1 MGFILCRKMVIEQW
15 KLVSSDSSSLS
26 SGTLGR
32 TPCRVTDALVI
43 YYCQSCCFGNTLL
56 WTFCSPWDVRMKG
69 YFRMMQQSK
78 VELYTLYFLCASW
91 YLVEVVVVSPCII
104 LFIPLLLLVIV
115 SHYNR

>member
-1 MGFILCRKMVIEQW
+1 MVIEQW
-15 KLVSSDSSSLS
+15 ELVSSDSSSLS

-32 TPCRVTDALVI
+32 TPCSVTDALVI
-43 YYCQSCCFGNTLL
+43 CYCQSCCFGNTLF

-69 YFRMMQQSK
+69 YLRLMQQSK

-91 YLVEVVVVSPCII
+91 YLVEVVVVVSPCII
-104 LFIPLLLLVIV
+104 PLIPLLLLVV